1 MKYFFL
7 WYKNKHKYGL
17 CISKF
22 VKMLLIYLLRTHS
35 GKIRIF
41 ASDIKMKMTEFPYP
55 LMSRD
60 SMISCM
66 DELTAIGSPY
76 LFIISYDASRGYVI
90 PANELDNEFVRF
102 SFHKP
107 PLAALAQTAFSWKV
121 SPVDLPSYSSKFS
134 YVINQ
139 LQQGNSFLVNLT
151 QPTEVQTNITMDE
164 IFEKA
169 YAPYKLWV
177 KNQFL
182 VLSPESF
189 IRISGNIISTFPMK
203 GTIDA
208 SIPDAVNLILND
220 EKEKAEHAT
229 IVDLLRNDLS
239 MVAENVLVSK
249 YRYVERINTL
259 QKDLLQVS
267 SEITGK
273 IYAEYLQKPGSLL
286 FKLLPA
292 GSICGAPKART
303 LEIIREA
310 EQYDRGFYTGV
321 CGYFDGRN
329 LDSAVMIRFMEPA
342 DSGLIF
348 KSGGGITFR
357 SEMEKEYEELIQKV
371 YVPVC

>member
-1 MKYFFL
+1 
-7 WYKNKHKYGL
+7 
-17 CISKF
+17 
-22 VKMLLIYLLRTHS
+22 MLLIYLLRTHS

-41 ASDIKMKMTEFPYP
+41 AAVIKMKKTEFPYP
-55 LMSRD
+55 LMSRE
-60 SMISCM
+60 SMISRM
-66 DELTAIGSPY
+66 DELVAVESPF
-76 LFIISYDASRGYVI
+76 LFIVSYDMNSGYVI
-90 PANELDNEFVRF
+90 PANELDDSFVRF
-102 SFHKP
+102 SFNN
-107 PLAALAQTAFSWKV
+107 PLASESLQSDFNWKV
-121 SPVDLPSYSSKFS
+121 TPVELEDYSARFS
-134 YVINQ
+134 YVISQ

-151 QPTEVQTNITMDE
+151 QPSEVQTNLSIDD
-164 IFEKA
+164 IFDKA
-169 YAPYKLWV
+169 HAPYKLWV
-177 KNQFL
+177 KDQFL

-189 IRISGNIISTFPMK
+189 IRISGNTISTFPMK

-208 SIPDAVNLILND
+208 GIPDAENLILND
-220 EKEKAEHAT
+220 DKEKAEHAT

-239 MVAENVLVSK
+239 MVADNVVVSR
-249 YRYVERINTL
+249 YRYIERINTL

-267 SEITGK
+267 SEISGV
-273 IYAEYLQKPGSLL
+273 ISAEFSNKPGSLL

-321 CGYFDGRN
+321 CGFFDGKN

-342 DSGLIF
+342 ESGLIF